1 MVTNSINT
9 STSDETISNHE
20 AKKLLRRVRE
30 IMEETEEPFGP
41 AVNIYI
47 KEEYGDKRGGHND

>member
-1 MVTNSINT
+1 
-9 STSDETISNHE
+9 
-20 AKKLLRRVRE
+20 
-30 IMEETEEPFGP
+30 MEETEEPFGP